1 MSAIGIEV
9 LRVSSLGK
17 KLFSIWQKWIS
28 LWISLMLYEKS
39 IGWFCYSLF
48 SKVSTQVIDYHEQD
62 DMVFVPESISNLNKY
77 LVNIKVNGRDG
88 RKPLQN
94 GCLNLKVVYNR
105 AWVNSAGRGSLSI
118 AMQRLSQVLSEA
130 ENIYNNKFL
139 HSNQLGFNL
148 DLILLKGNISRDYL
162 NDIL

>member
-1 MSAIGIEV
+1 M
-9 LRVSSLGK
+9 
-17 KLFSIWQKWIS
+17 
-28 LWISLMLYEKS
+28 
-39 IGWFCYSLF
+39 
-48 SKVSTQVIDYHEQD
+48 STQVIDYHEQD

-88 RKPLQN
+88 RDPPKN

-148 DLILLKGNISRDYL
+148 ALTLLKGNVLRDHL
-162 NDIL
+162 NNNLKCFKLPLSKIKIFENII

>member
-1 MSAIGIEV
+1 M
-9 LRVSSLGK
+9 
-17 KLFSIWQKWIS
+17 
-28 LWISLMLYEKS
+28 
-39 IGWFCYSLF
+39 
-48 SKVSTQVIDYHEQD
+48 STQVIDYHEQD

-88 RKPLQN
+88 RKPPQN

-130 ENIYNNKFL
+130 ENIYNNNFL

-148 DLILLKGNISRDYL
+148 DLILLKGNITRDWL
-162 NDIL
+162 KDIL